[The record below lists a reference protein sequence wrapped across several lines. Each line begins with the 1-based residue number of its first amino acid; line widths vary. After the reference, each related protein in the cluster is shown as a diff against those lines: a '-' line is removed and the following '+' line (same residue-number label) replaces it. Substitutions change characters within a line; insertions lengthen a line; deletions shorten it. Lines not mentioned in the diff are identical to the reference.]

1 MNNKN
6 KAVGMGLLYA
16 MLAGYSIKENIF
28 NDGNMGHGI
37 PDKPK
42 KIIPKGC
49 KEYTYKG
56 ITVVATSEKKAIDKI
71 NKRLVKQSN
80 DK

>member
-6 KAVGMGLLYA
+6 KAVGMGLLAA
-16 MLAGYSIKENIF
+16 MLASYSVKENIF
-28 NDGNMGHGI
+28 NDGSLGHGI
-37 PDKPK
+37 PDNPK

-49 KEYTYKG
+49 KEYTYRG
-56 ITVVATSEKKAIDKI
+56 VTVISTSEKNAIKKI
-71 NKRLVKQSN
+71 NKRLGKESN